1 MPFIKYFTTYSTWH
15 LKQFLVFKIN
25 LFKVF
30 NLLRNKTLKFL
41 QIYEVEAVEIVQ
53 KKIHQKETLLD

>member
-15 LKQFLVFKIN
+15 LKQSLLFKIN

-30 NLLRNKTLKFL
+30 NLLRNKTNFL
-41 QIYEVEAVEIVQ
+41 QIYEVEAVEIGQ
-53 KKIHQKETLLD
+53 KKIHKKETLLD